1 MNYFVDTNYFLRFL
15 LADQKAQFKKAE
27 QLFKKAE
34 RGEIKLWTTDV
45 VILEIIWTL
54 HSFYKLK
61 SPIIVEKIRQLLV
74 LPGVKFLNKD
84 EILKALDLFIEKEVD
99 FVDAYNFVL
108 GKKAKVAGFISFD
121 KDFQKLTK

>member
-1 MNYFVDTNYFLRFL
+1 VNYFVDTNYFSRFL

-34 RGEIKLWTTDV
+34 KGEIKLWTTDV

-61 SPIIVEKIRQLLV
+61 SPVIVEKIRQLLI

-108 GKKAKVAGFISFD
+108 GKKAKVAGFVSFD

>member
-1 MNYFVDTNYFLRFL
+1 MNYFVDTNYFSRFL

-34 RGEIKLWTTDV
+34 KGEIKLWTTDV

-61 SPIIVEKIRQLLV
+61 SPVIVEKIRQLLI

-108 GKKAKVAGFISFD
+108 GKKAKVAGFVSFD